1 MTSTPPP
8 KKRPPTPRV
17 DEDDGAKTVK
27 LSATELRQQLQD
39 LGVDLDAVDGDKS
52 SDERARQDRTG
63 RKDD

>member
-8 KKRPPTPRV
+8 KKRPPAPRV
-17 DEDDGAKTVK
+17 EDDGAKTVK

-63 RKDD
+63 PKDD